1 MFFVDFDNGIYIP
14 GKIFKHMFC
23 QTFIKHYKIFNLI
36 IGHCFFYFS
45 LKIDYFDNS
54 KKINLNSNFFDIGN
68 LTVGADV
75 KTKGVKIGEVIEI
88 SLDGDSY
95 MAIVK
100 SSLNYDLKIPL
111 DSEFKIANN
120 GFIGSPYIE
129 VTMGINEQYYQNN
142 DLTENNVDAVSLE
155 EIINSFIFN

>member
-1 MFFVDFDNGIYIP
+1 MNN
-14 GKIFKHMFC
+14 KISFE
-23 QTFIKHYKIFNLI
+23 FIIGLLILI
-36 IGHCFFYFS
+36 ITLISFFYFS

-54 KKINLNSNFFDIGN
+54 KKINLNSNFFDIGD
-68 LTVGADV
+68 LTVGANV
-75 KTKGVKIGEVIEI
+75 KTKGVKIGEVTEI

-142 DLTENNVDAVSLE
+142 DFTENNVDAISLE

>member
-1 MFFVDFDNGIYIP
+1 MKN
-14 GKIFKHMFC
+14 KISFE
-23 QTFIKHYKIFNLI
+23 FIIGLLILI
-36 IGHCFFYFS
+36 ITIISFFYFS

-54 KKINLNSNFFDIGN
+54 KKINLNSNFFDIGG

-75 KTKGVKIGEVIEI
+75 KTKGVKIGEVTEI

-100 SSLNYDLKIPL
+100 SSLNYDLNIPL

-129 VTMGINEQYYQNN
+129 VTMGINEKYYQNN

>member
-1 MFFVDFDNGIYIP
+1 MNK
-14 GKIFKHMFC
+14 KISFE
-23 QTFIKHYKIFNLI
+23 FIIGLI
-36 IGHCFFYFS
+36 ILIITLVSFFYFS
-45 LKIDYFDNS
+45 LKIDYFNNP
-54 KKINLNSNFFDIGN
+54 KKINLNSNFFDIGD

-75 KTKGVKIGEVIEI
+75 KTKGVKIGEVTEI
-88 SLDGDSY
+88 SLDRNSY

-100 SSLNYDLKIPL
+100 TSLINDIKIPL

>member
-1 MFFVDFDNGIYIP
+1 MNK
-14 GKIFKHMFC
+14 KISFE
-23 QTFIKHYKIFNLI
+23 FIIGLI
-36 IGHCFFYFS
+36 ILIITLIFFFYFS
-45 LKIDYFDNS
+45 LKIDYFNDS
-54 KKINLNSNFFDIGN
+54 KKINLNSNFFDIGD
-68 LTVGADV
+68 LIVGADV
-75 KTKGVKIGEVIEI
+75 KTKGVKIGEVTEI
-88 SLDGDSY
+88 SLDRNSY

-129 VTMGINEQYYQNN
+129 VTMGIKEQYYQNN

>member
-1 MFFVDFDNGIYIP
+1 MNK
-14 GKIFKHMFC
+14 KISFE
-23 QTFIKHYKIFNLI
+23 FITGLI
-36 IGHCFFYFS
+36 ILIITLVSFIYFI

-54 KKINLNSNFFDIGN
+54 KKMNLNSNFFDIGG
-68 LTVGADV
+68 LTIGADI
-75 KTKGVKIGEVIEI
+75 KTKGVKIGEVTDIF
-88 SLDGDSY
+88 LDRDSY

-129 VTMGINEQYYQNN
+129 VTIGIDEQYYKNN

-155 EIINSFIFN
+155 EIINNFIFN

>member
-1 MFFVDFDNGIYIP
+1 MNN
-14 GKIFKHMFC
+14 KISFEF
-23 QTFIKHYKIFNLI
+23 I
-36 IGHCFFYFS
+36 IGLLILVITLISFFYFS

-54 KKINLNSNFFDIGN
+54 KKINLNSNFFDIGG

-75 KTKGVKIGEVIEI
+75 KTKGVKIGEVTEI
-88 SLDGDSY
+88 SLDGDTY

-100 SSLNYDLKIPL
+100 SSLNYDLNIPL

-155 EIINSFIFN
+155 EIINNFIFN

>member
-1 MFFVDFDNGIYIP
+1 MNN
-14 GKIFKHMFC
+14 KISFE
-23 QTFIKHYKIFNLI
+23 FIIGLLILI
-36 IGHCFFYFS
+36 ITIISFFYFS

-54 KKINLNSNFFDIGN
+54 KKINLNSNFFDIGG

-75 KTKGVKIGEVIEI
+75 KTKGVKIGEVTEI

-100 SSLNYDLKIPL
+100 SSLNYDLNIPL

>member
-1 MFFVDFDNGIYIP
+1 MNN
-14 GKIFKHMFC
+14 KISFE
-23 QTFIKHYKIFNLI
+23 FIIGLLILI
-36 IGHCFFYFS
+36 ITLISFFYFS

-54 KKINLNSNFFDIGN
+54 KKINLNSNFFDIGG

>member
-1 MFFVDFDNGIYIP
+1 MKN
-14 GKIFKHMFC
+14 KISFE
-23 QTFIKHYKIFNLI
+23 FIIGLLILI
-36 IGHCFFYFS
+36 ITIISFFYFS

-54 KKINLNSNFFDIGN
+54 KKINLNSNFFDIGG

-75 KTKGVKIGEVIEI
+75 KTKGVKIGEVTEI

-100 SSLNYDLKIPL
+100 SSLKYDLNIPL

>member
-1 MFFVDFDNGIYIP
+1 MKN
-14 GKIFKHMFC
+14 KISFE
-23 QTFIKHYKIFNLI
+23 FIIGLLILI
-36 IGHCFFYFS
+36 ITIISFFYFS

-54 KKINLNSNFFDIGN
+54 KKINLNSNFFDIGG

-75 KTKGVKIGEVIEI
+75 KTKGVKIGEVTEI

-100 SSLNYDLKIPL
+100 SSLKYDLKIPL

>member
-1 MFFVDFDNGIYIP
+1 MNN
-14 GKIFKHMFC
+14 KISFE
-23 QTFIKHYKIFNLI
+23 FIIGLLILI
-36 IGHCFFYFS
+36 ITLISFFYFS

-54 KKINLNSNFFDIGN
+54 KKINLNSNFFDIGD

-88 SLDGDSY
+88 SLDGNSY

>member
-1 MFFVDFDNGIYIP
+1 MNK
-14 GKIFKHMFC
+14 KISIE
-23 QTFIKHYKIFNLI
+23 FIIGLI
-36 IGHCFFYFS
+36 ILIITLVTFFYFS
-45 LKIDYFDNS
+45 FKIDFFDNS
-54 KKINLNSNFFDIGN
+54 KKINLNSNFFDIGG
-68 LTVGADV
+68 LTVGADI
-75 KTKGVKIGEVIEI
+75 KTKGVKIGEVTEI
-88 SLDGDSY
+88 SLDKNSF

-100 SSLNYDLKIPL
+100 SSIDDDLKIPV

-129 VTMGINEQYYQNN
+129 VTIGNNEQYYQNN

>member
-1 MFFVDFDNGIYIP
+1 MSK
-14 GKIFKHMFC
+14 KINFE
-23 QTFIKHYKIFNLI
+23 FIIGLI
-36 IGHCFFYFS
+36 ILIITLISFFYIF

-75 KTKGVKIGEVIEI
+75 KTKGVKIGEVTEI
-88 SLDGDSY
+88 FLDKNSY
-95 MAIVK
+95 LAIVK
-100 SSLNYDLKIPL
+100 SSLNYDLKIPM

-129 VTMGINEQYYQNN
+129 VTMGINDQYYKNN

-155 EIINSFIFN
+155 EIINNFIFN

>member
-1 MFFVDFDNGIYIP
+1 MNN
-14 GKIFKHMFC
+14 KISFE
-23 QTFIKHYKIFNLI
+23 FIIGLLILI
-36 IGHCFFYFS
+36 ITLISFFYFS

-54 KKINLNSNFFDIGN
+54 KKINLNSNFFDIGG

-75 KTKGVKIGEVIEI
+75 KTKGVKIGEVTEI

-100 SSLNYDLKIPL
+100 SSLKYDLKIPL

-129 VTMGINEQYYQNN
+129 VSMGINEQYYKNN

-155 EIINSFIFN
+155 EIINNFIFN

>member
-1 MFFVDFDNGIYIP
+1 MNK
-14 GKIFKHMFC
+14 KISFE
-23 QTFIKHYKIFNLI
+23 FIIGLI
-36 IGHCFFYFS
+36 ILIITLLSFFYFS

-54 KKINLNSNFFDIGN
+54 KKMNLNSNFFDIGD

-88 SLDGDSY
+88 SLDRNSY

>member
-1 MFFVDFDNGIYIP
+1 MNN
-14 GKIFKHMFC
+14 KISFE
-23 QTFIKHYKIFNLI
+23 FIIGLLVLI
-36 IGHCFFYFS
+36 ITLISFFYFS

-54 KKINLNSNFFDIGN
+54 KKINLNSNFFDIGD

>member
-1 MFFVDFDNGIYIP
+1 MNN
-14 GKIFKHMFC
+14 KISFE
-23 QTFIKHYKIFNLI
+23 FIIGLLILI
-36 IGHCFFYFS
+36 ITLISFFYFF

-54 KKINLNSNFFDIGN
+54 KKINLNSNFFDIGG

-75 KTKGVKIGEVIEI
+75 KTKGVKIGEVIKI

-100 SSLNYDLKIPL
+100 SSLKYDLKIPL

-120 GFIGSPYIE
+120 GFVDSPYIE
-129 VTMGINEQYYQNN
+129 VTMGINEQYYKNN

>member
-1 MFFVDFDNGIYIP
+1 MNK
-14 GKIFKHMFC
+14 KISFEF
-23 QTFIKHYKIFNLI
+23 I
-36 IGHCFFYFS
+36 IGLLILIFTLISFFYFS

-54 KKINLNSNFFDIGN
+54 KKISLNSNFFDIGD

-142 DLTENNVDAVSLE
+142 DLTGNNVDAVSLE

>member
-1 MFFVDFDNGIYIP
+1 MNN
-14 GKIFKHMFC
+14 KISFE
-23 QTFIKHYKIFNLI
+23 FIIGLLILI
-36 IGHCFFYFS
+36 ITLISFFYFS

-54 KKINLNSNFFDIGN
+54 KKINLNSNFFDIGG

-75 KTKGVKIGEVIEI
+75 KTKGVKIGEVTEI

-111 DSEFKIANN
+111 DSVFKIANN

>member
-1 MFFVDFDNGIYIP
+1 MNK
-14 GKIFKHMFC
+14 KISFE
-23 QTFIKHYKIFNLI
+23 FIIGFIILI
-36 IGHCFFYFS
+36 ITLLSFFYFS
-45 LKIDYFDNS
+45 FKIDYFNNS
-54 KKINLNSNFFDIGN
+54 KKINLNSNFFDIGD

-75 KTKGVKIGEVIEI
+75 KTKGVKIGEVTEI
-88 SLDGDSY
+88 SLDRNSY
-95 MAIVK
+95 MAIVI

>member
-1 MFFVDFDNGIYIP
+1 MNKKASFE
-14 GKIFKHMFC
+14 
-23 QTFIKHYKIFNLI
+23 FIIGLMILI
-36 IGHCFFYFS
+36 ITLITFFYFS
-45 LKIDYFDNS
+45 LKIDYFNNS
-54 KKINLNSNFFDIGN
+54 KKINLNSNFFDIGD

-75 KTKGVKIGEVIEI
+75 KTKGVKIGEVTEI
-88 SLDGDSY
+88 SLDSNSY

-120 GFIGSPYIE
+120 GLIGSPYLE
-129 VTMGINEQYYQNN
+129 VTMGINEQFYQNN

-155 EIINSFIFN
+155 EIINNFIFN

>member
-1 MFFVDFDNGIYIP
+1 MNN
-14 GKIFKHMFC
+14 KISFE
-23 QTFIKHYKIFNLI
+23 FIIGLLILI
-36 IGHCFFYFS
+36 ITLISFFYFS

-54 KKINLNSNFFDIGN
+54 KKINLNSNFFDIGD

-75 KTKGVKIGEVIEI
+75 KTKGVKIGEVTEI
-88 SLDGDSY
+88 SLDDDSY
-95 MAIVK
+95 MAIVR
-100 SSLNYDLKIPL
+100 SSLDYDLKIPL

-120 GFIGSPYIE
+120 GFIGSPYME

>member
-1 MFFVDFDNGIYIP
+1 MKN
-14 GKIFKHMFC
+14 KISFE
-23 QTFIKHYKIFNLI
+23 FIIGLLILI
-36 IGHCFFYFS
+36 ITIISFFYFS

-54 KKINLNSNFFDIGN
+54 KKINLNSNFFDIGS

-75 KTKGVKIGEVIEI
+75 KTKGVKIGEVTEI

-100 SSLNYDLKIPL
+100 SSLNYDLNIPL

>member
-1 MFFVDFDNGIYIP
+1 MNK
-14 GKIFKHMFC
+14 KISFE
-23 QTFIKHYKIFNLI
+23 FIIGLLILI
-36 IGHCFFYFS
+36 ITLISFFYFS

-54 KKINLNSNFFDIGN
+54 KKINLNSNFFDIGD

-129 VTMGINEQYYQNN
+129 VTIGIHEQYYQNN

>member
-1 MFFVDFDNGIYIP
+1 MKN
-14 GKIFKHMFC
+14 KISFE
-23 QTFIKHYKIFNLI
+23 FIIGLLILI
-36 IGHCFFYFS
+36 ITIISFFYFS

-54 KKINLNSNFFDIGN
+54 KKINLNSNFFDIGG

-75 KTKGVKIGEVIEI
+75 KTKGVKIGEVTEI

-100 SSLNYDLKIPL
+100 SSLNYDLNIPL

-155 EIINSFIFN
+155 EIINNFIFN

>member
-1 MFFVDFDNGIYIP
+1 MKN
-14 GKIFKHMFC
+14 KISFE
-23 QTFIKHYKIFNLI
+23 FIIGLLILI
-36 IGHCFFYFS
+36 ITIISFFYFS

-75 KTKGVKIGEVIEI
+75 KTKGVKIGEVTEI

-100 SSLNYDLKIPL
+100 SSFNYDLKIPL

-120 GFIGSPYIE
+120 GFIGSPFIE

>member
-1 MFFVDFDNGIYIP
+1 MNK
-14 GKIFKHMFC
+14 KISFE
-23 QTFIKHYKIFNLI
+23 FIIGLI
-36 IGHCFFYFS
+36 ILIITLLSFFYFFF
-45 LKIDYFDNS
+45 KIDYFDNS
-54 KKINLNSNFFDIGN
+54 KKINLNSNFFDIGD

>member
-1 MFFVDFDNGIYIP
+1 MNN
-14 GKIFKHMFC
+14 KISFE
-23 QTFIKHYKIFNLI
+23 FIIGLLILI
-36 IGHCFFYFS
+36 ITLISFFYFF

-54 KKINLNSNFFDIGN
+54 KKINLNSNFFDIGG
-68 LTVGADV
+68 LSVGADV
-75 KTKGVKIGEVIEI
+75 KTKGVKIGEVTEI
-88 SLDGDSY
+88 SLNGDSY

>member
-1 MFFVDFDNGIYIP
+1 MNN
-14 GKIFKHMFC
+14 KISFE
-23 QTFIKHYKIFNLI
+23 FIIGLLILI
-36 IGHCFFYFS
+36 ITLISFFYFS
-45 LKIDYFDNS
+45 LKIDYFENS
-54 KKINLNSNFFDIGN
+54 KKINLNSNFFDIGD

-75 KTKGVKIGEVIEI
+75 KTKGVKIGEVTEI

>member
-1 MFFVDFDNGIYIP
+1 MNK
-14 GKIFKHMFC
+14 KISFE
-23 QTFIKHYKIFNLI
+23 FIIGLLILI
-36 IGHCFFYFS
+36 ITLISFFYFS

-54 KKINLNSNFFDIGN
+54 KKINLNSNFFDIGD

-88 SLDGDSY
+88 SLDRNSY

>member
-1 MFFVDFDNGIYIP
+1 MKN
-14 GKIFKHMFC
+14 KISFE
-23 QTFIKHYKIFNLI
+23 FIIGLLILI
-36 IGHCFFYFS
+36 ITIISFFYFS

-54 KKINLNSNFFDIGN
+54 KKINLNSNFFDIGG

-75 KTKGVKIGEVIEI
+75 KTQGVKICEVTEI
-88 SLDGDSY
+88 SLDVDSF

-100 SSLNYDLKIPL
+100 SSLNYDLNIPL

>member
-1 MFFVDFDNGIYIP
+1 MNN
-14 GKIFKHMFC
+14 KISFE
-23 QTFIKHYKIFNLI
+23 FIIGLLILI
-36 IGHCFFYFS
+36 ITLISFFYFS

-54 KKINLNSNFFDIGN
+54 KKINLNSNFFDIGGLN
-68 LTVGADV
+68 VGADV

-129 VTMGINEQYYQNN
+129 VTMGINEQYYKNN

>member
-1 MFFVDFDNGIYIP
+1 MNK
-14 GKIFKHMFC
+14 KISFE
-23 QTFIKHYKIFNLI
+23 FIIGLI
-36 IGHCFFYFS
+36 ILIITLLSFFYFS
-45 LKIDYFDNS
+45 LKIDFFDNS
-54 KKINLNSNFFDIGN
+54 KKINLNSNFFDIGD

-75 KTKGVKIGEVIEI
+75 KTKGVKIGEVTEI
-88 SLDGDSY
+88 SLDRNSY

-100 SSLNYDLKIPL
+100 SSFNYDLKIPL

-142 DLTENNVDAVSLE
+142 NLTENNVDAVSLE

>member
-1 MFFVDFDNGIYIP
+1 MNK
-14 GKIFKHMFC
+14 KISFE
-23 QTFIKHYKIFNLI
+23 FIIGLI
-36 IGHCFFYFS
+36 ILIITLLSFFYFS

-54 KKINLNSNFFDIGN
+54 KKINLNSNFFDIGD

-75 KTKGVKIGEVIEI
+75 KTKGVKIGEVIKI
-88 SLDGDSY
+88 SLDRNSY